1 MKIPLLTL
9 ARHKFVYVLL
19 TLLFLALVY
28 RDVLMT
34 YFFFDIHAPDLA
46 KFDGQAIKNDLL
58 KSALDF
64 RILQFNLGFY
74 QSFIIPIIIVL
85 LGFQYIELK
94 NKVLRLS
101 IGREVSYQG
110 LKRKLILQVAS
121 IPCLIYL
128 VTVLI
133 IAILTYFF
141 GTFSPLEWKSLF
153 SDGSS
158 LQRLL
163 DGEIT
168 SYLFFTCV
176 LLIGIFINTVY
187 FLKIVDY
194 LGNVTRSAIAY
205 FMFLWLGSMLLYS
218 VLPYYMVPMT
228 SLMQASYGD
237 VSLMNLFTPYILY
250 IVPYMVLKKYEDNV

>member
-85 LGFQYIELK
+85 LGFQYIEMK

-110 LKRKLILQVAS
+110 LKRKLTLQVAS
-121 IPCLIYL
+121 CKY
-128 VTVLI
+128 
-133 IAILTYFF
+133 
-141 GTFSPLEWKSLF
+141 PLFDIF
-153 SDGSS
+153 SDCADNCNYN
-158 LQRLL
+158 L
-163 DGEIT
+163 
-168 SYLFFTCV
+168 
-176 LLIGIFINTVY
+176 
-187 FLKIVDY
+187 
-194 LGNVTRSAIAY
+194 
-205 FMFLWLGSMLLYS
+205 FLWDFFSSWMEFS
-218 VLPYYMVPMT
+218 I
-228 SLMQASYGD
+228 
-237 VSLMNLFTPYILY
+237 F
-250 IVPYMVLKKYEDNV
+250 

>member
-1 MKIPLLTL
+1 MKIPLLTF

-101 IGREVSYQG
+101 IGREVSYH
-110 LKRKLILQVAS
+110 KKKVDFAS
-121 IPCLIYL
+121 CKY
-128 VTVLI
+128 
-133 IAILTYFF
+133 
-141 GTFSPLEWKSLF
+141 PLFDIF
-153 SDGSS
+153 SDCADNCNYN
-158 LQRLL
+158 L
-163 DGEIT
+163 
-168 SYLFFTCV
+168 
-176 LLIGIFINTVY
+176 
-187 FLKIVDY
+187 
-194 LGNVTRSAIAY
+194 
-205 FMFLWLGSMLLYS
+205 FLWDFFSSWMEFS
-218 VLPYYMVPMT
+218 I
-228 SLMQASYGD
+228 
-237 VSLMNLFTPYILY
+237 F
-250 IVPYMVLKKYEDNV
+250 

>member
-1 MKIPLLTL
+1 MKIPLLTF

-110 LKRKLILQVAS
+110 LKRKLTLQVAS

-133 IAILTYFF
+133 IAIITYFF
-141 GTFSPLEWKSLF
+141 GTFSPLGWNS
-153 SDGSS
+153 
-158 LQRLL
+158 LL
-163 DGEIT
+163 D
-168 SYLFFTCV
+168 LF
-176 LLIGIFINTVY
+176 GI
-187 FLKIVDY
+187 
-194 LGNVTRSAIAY
+194 
-205 FMFLWLGSMLLYS
+205 
-218 VLPYYMVPMT
+218 
-228 SLMQASYGD
+228 
-237 VSLMNLFTPYILY
+237 
-250 IVPYMVLKKYEDNV
+250 

>member
-101 IGREVSYQG
+101 IGREVSY
-110 LKRKLILQVAS
+110 
-121 IPCLIYL
+121 
-128 VTVLI
+128 
-133 IAILTYFF
+133 
-141 GTFSPLEWKSLF
+141 
-153 SDGSS
+153 
-158 LQRLL
+158 
-163 DGEIT
+163 
-168 SYLFFTCV
+168 
-176 LLIGIFINTVY
+176 
-187 FLKIVDY
+187 
-194 LGNVTRSAIAY
+194 
-205 FMFLWLGSMLLYS
+205 
-218 VLPYYMVPMT
+218 
-228 SLMQASYGD
+228 
-237 VSLMNLFTPYILY
+237 
-250 IVPYMVLKKYEDNV
+250 

>member
-19 TLLFLALVY
+19 TSFLLWFIVMFDDLFL
-28 RDVLMT
+28 
-34 YFFFDIHAPDLA
+34 FDIHAPDLA

-110 LKRKLILQVAS
+110 LKRKLTLQVAS

-133 IAILTYFF
+133 IAIVTYFF
-141 GTFSPLEWKSLF
+141 GTFSPLGWNSLF

-176 LLIGIFINTVY
+176 LLIGIFINAVY
-187 FLKIVDY
+187 FLK
-194 LGNVTRSAIAY
+194 
-205 FMFLWLGSMLLYS
+205 
-218 VLPYYMVPMT
+218 
-228 SLMQASYGD
+228 
-237 VSLMNLFTPYILY
+237 
-250 IVPYMVLKKYEDNV
+250 

>member
-110 LKRKLILQVAS
+110 LKRKLTLQVAS

-133 IAILTYFF
+133 IAILTHFF
-141 GTFSPLEWKSLF
+141 GTFSPLGWNSLF

-176 LLIGIFINTVY
+176 LLIGIFINAIY
-187 FLKIVDY
+187 FLQIVDY
-194 LGNVTRSAIAY
+194 VGNVTRSTITY
-205 FMFLWLGSMLLYS
+205 LMFLWLGSMLLYS
-218 VLPYYMVPMT
+218 ALPYYMVPMT

-237 VSLMNLFTPYILY
+237 VSLMKLFTPYILY
-250 IVPYMVLKKYEDNV
+250 IVPYMVLEKYEDNV

>member
-110 LKRKLILQVAS
+110 LKTKVDFAS
-121 IPCLIYL
+121 CKY
-128 VTVLI
+128 
-133 IAILTYFF
+133 
-141 GTFSPLEWKSLF
+141 PLFDIF
-153 SDGSS
+153 SDCA
-158 LQRLL
+158 
-163 DGEIT
+163 DNCN
-168 SYLFFTCV
+168 Y
-176 LLIGIFINTVY
+176 
-187 FLKIVDY
+187 
-194 LGNVTRSAIAY
+194 
-205 FMFLWLGSMLLYS
+205 
-218 VLPYYMVPMT
+218 
-228 SLMQASYGD
+228 
-237 VSLMNLFTPYILY
+237 NLFPWDFFSSWMEFSIF
-250 IVPYMVLKKYEDNV
+250 

>member
-9 ARHKFVYVLL
+9 ARNKFVYVLF
-19 TLLFLALVY
+19 TLIFLALVY
-28 RDVLMT
+28 RDFLMT

-74 QSFIIPIIIVL
+74 QSFIIPIIISL
-85 LGFQYIELK
+85 LGFQYVELK

-110 LKRKLILQVAS
+110 LKRKLTFQVAS
-121 IPCLIYL
+121 IPCVIYL

-133 IAILTYFF
+133 IAIITYFF
-141 GTFSPLEWKSLF
+141 GTFSPLEWNSLF

-163 DGEIT
+163 DGEIK
-168 SYLFFTCV
+168 SYLFFT
-176 LLIGIFINTVY
+176 
-187 FLKIVDY
+187 
-194 LGNVTRSAIAY
+194 
-205 FMFLWLGSMLLYS
+205 
-218 VLPYYMVPMT
+218 
-228 SLMQASYGD
+228 SL
-237 VSLMNLFTPYILY
+237 
-250 IVPYMVLKKYEDNV
+250 LKKSSN

>member
-110 LKRKLILQVAS
+110 LKRKLTLQVAS

-133 IAILTYFF
+133 IAIVTYFF
-141 GTFSPLEWKSLF
+141 GTFSPLGWNSLF
-153 SDGSS
+153 S
-158 LQRLL
+158 
-163 DGEIT
+163 
-168 SYLFFTCV
+168 
-176 LLIGIFINTVY
+176 
-187 FLKIVDY
+187 IVDY
-194 LGNVTRSAIAY
+194 LGNVTRSAITY
-205 FMFLWLGSMLLYS
+205 LMFLWLGSMLLYS
-218 VLPYYMVPMT
+218 ALPYYMVPMT

-237 VSLMNLFTPYILY
+237 VSLMKLFTPYILY
-250 IVPYMVLKKYEDNV
+250 IVPYMVLEKYEDNV

>member
-110 LKRKLILQVAS
+110 LKRKLTLQVAS
-121 IPCLIYL
+121 SKY
-128 VTVLI
+128 
-133 IAILTYFF
+133 
-141 GTFSPLEWKSLF
+141 PLFDIF
-153 SDGSS
+153 SDCADNCNCN
-158 LQRLL
+158 L
-163 DGEIT
+163 
-168 SYLFFTCV
+168 
-176 LLIGIFINTVY
+176 
-187 FLKIVDY
+187 
-194 LGNVTRSAIAY
+194 
-205 FMFLWLGSMLLYS
+205 FLWDFFSSWMEFS
-218 VLPYYMVPMT
+218 I
-228 SLMQASYGD
+228 
-237 VSLMNLFTPYILY
+237 F
-250 IVPYMVLKKYEDNV
+250 

>member
-1 MKIPLLTL
+1 M
-9 ARHKFVYVLL
+9 
-19 TLLFLALVY
+19 
-28 RDVLMT
+28 
-34 YFFFDIHAPDLA
+34 
-46 KFDGQAIKNDLL
+46 
-58 KSALDF
+58 
-64 RILQFNLGFY
+64 
-74 QSFIIPIIIVL
+74 
-85 LGFQYIELK
+85 LGFQYIQLK

-205 FMFLWLGSMLLYS
+205 LMFLWLGSMLLYS
-218 VLPYYMVPMT
+218 ALPYYMVPMT

-237 VSLMNLFTPYILY
+237 VSLMKFFTPYILY
-250 IVPYMVLKKYEDNV
+250 IVPYMVLEKYEDNV